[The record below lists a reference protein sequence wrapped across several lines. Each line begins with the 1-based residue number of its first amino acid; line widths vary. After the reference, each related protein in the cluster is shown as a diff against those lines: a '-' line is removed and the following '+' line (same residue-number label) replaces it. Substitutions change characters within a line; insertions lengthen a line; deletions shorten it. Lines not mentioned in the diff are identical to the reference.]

1 MLKINEL
8 SQEATAM
15 RPRWAVVEAL
25 MGGTWAMRAA
35 REQYLQRWPQEDQAS
50 YDYRLQTSTLFNAF
64 SRTIANMASK
74 PFSEPMRWSE
84 IDPVVEEWFDNI
96 DLQGRNLQTFSMEV
110 FEAGLTYGLTHVLVD
125 YPKTTAA
132 DGTSLAPTL
141 ADERILGVRPY
152 FIHIKP
158 TAVLGW
164 ISDKVNGAET
174 LTQVRILEHVSVPD
188 GPYATKLVE
197 QVRLLTPGAWEVHRQ
212 DPTSKEWVKADEGM
226 TSLNYIP
233 LVTFYTN
240 RTGFMQATPPL
251 GDLADLNVQ
260 HWNLAS
266 DSYALL
272 HTASVPILALTGV
285 DETTKIVVGAK
296 AALMLPLGASAQ
308 YVEHSGAAIGAGRQA
323 LIDLEERMRTMGA
336 ELLVSKPGD
345 MTATQSS
352 IDTAQAQCQLAAMA
366 EAFEDVLDSAIDTAA
381 EWVGLGDQGDVDI
394 FDDFSAAPV
403 QGAAVQPFVA
413 ALVTLVASDML
424 SKETAFKELQR
435 YGVINDDIDFEAEA
449 EKISAA
455 DPVLLGTPL
464 PLGNTVKVDQTAEA

>member
-1 MLKINEL
+1 
-8 SQEATAM
+8 
-15 RPRWAVVEAL
+15 
-25 MGGTWAMRAA
+25 MRAA

-64 SRTIANMASK
+64 SRTINNMASK

-110 FEAGLTYGLTHVLVD
+110 FEAGLIYGLTHVLVD
-125 YPKTTAA
+125 YPKTTAP

-141 ADERILGVRPY
+141 ADERIMGARPY

-158 TAVLGW
+158 SAVLGW

-174 LTQVRILEHVSVPD
+174 LTQIRLLEHVSVPD
-188 GPYATKLVE
+188 GQYGTKVVE

-212 DPTSKEWVKADEGM
+212 DPISKEWVKFDEGN
-226 TSLNYIP
+226 TSLTYIP
-233 LVTFYTN
+233 LETFYTN
-240 RTGFMQATPPL
+240 RTGFMTASPPL

-266 DSYALL
+266 DGYSLL
-272 HTASVPILALTGV
+272 HTASVPILAITGI
-285 DETTKIVVGAK
+285 DDTTKIVVGAK
-296 AALMLPLGASAQ
+296 AALMLPLGASAE
-308 YVEHSGAAIGAGRQA
+308 YVEHTGAAIGAGRQA
-323 LIDLEERMRTMGA
+323 LIDLEDRMRIMGA

-352 IDTAQAQCQLAAMA
+352 IDTAQAQCQLSAMA
-366 EAFEDVLDSAIDTAA
+366 EAFEDVLDACIDTAA
-381 EWVGLGDQGDVDI
+381 EWIGLGDQGDIDI
-394 FDDFSAAPV
+394 FDDFAAAPV

-413 ALVTLVASDML
+413 ALVMLVASDLL
-424 SKETAFKELQR
+424 SKETAFGELQR
-435 YGVINDDIDFEAEA
+435 YGIINDDLEFEAEA

-455 DPVLLGTPL
+455 APVLLGTPL
-464 PLGNTVKVDQTAEA
+464 PLVQPAKAQDKLIVED